1 MTAAPSDP
9 FVARIQA
16 AVAAHRLLP
25 PRARIV
31 VGVSGGRD
39 SVALLHALGALQ
51 PAWGWTLHAAHL
63 DHGLRPESRDDAEFV
78 RSLASEWGVPSTVER
93 ADLGAGSIEEAARR
107 ARYAFLLAAA
117 ARTSADHIALGH
129 TADDQAETVLMRMLR
144 GAGLLGLSAIPV
156 RRAEQDRWIVR
167 PMLELRRADVNAYV
181 TRHQLPFREDASN
194 ADRRFL
200 RNRVRH
206 ELLPLLERDYNP
218 NVRQA
223 LVQIAEQSAL
233 DHAQLQADVRRQWKR
248 LAKTGPS
255 SIAFALR
262 TFRQQ
267 PKALQRQLL
276 RQAIQQLQGDLDGF
290 EFRHWLEAERLF
302 LEERPAGTILDLP
315 GGLQLVRE
323 PQRVV
328 CRPSGH
334 GGREGRVPRRGAR
347 GRLSSAATR

>member
-1 MTAAPSDP
+1 
-9 FVARIQA
+9 
-16 AVAAHRLLP
+16 
-25 PRARIV
+25 
-31 VGVSGGRD
+31 
-39 SVALLHALGALQ
+39 
-51 PAWGWTLHAAHL
+51 
-63 DHGLRPESRDDAEFV
+63 
-78 RSLASEWGVPSTVER
+78 VPSTVER
-93 ADLGAGSIEEAARR
+93 ADLGAGSIEDAARR
-107 ARYAFLLAAA
+107 ARYAFLLAAT